1 MTRTDITTARSGSEN
16 PVGHEMAYSAPPA
29 DARILLIDD
38 DPAMATM
45 LTLLGC
51 ELSYTVDV
59 ATDGVQ
65 GLHMAREADVD
76 LIVLG
81 LEIGA
86 DDYVIKP
93 FEVCELSARIGVH
106 LRRQR
111 RAGAQLLPSRLNF
124 PGLVIDLG
132 RHQVLR
138 DGNRVA
144 LTPTEFNLLA
154 LLASRPGRVV
164 ARVELTKRVWGE
176 GAELDPRSI
185 DAHIY
190 RLRRKIEPHHDH
202 PTYLH
207 AVPGVGYRFDH
218 RPAVGAPGPESS
230 SVCTET
236 SPR

>member
-93 FEVCELSARIGVH
+93 FEVCELSARIG
-106 LRRQR
+106 
-111 RAGAQLLPSRLNF
+111 
-124 PGLVIDLG
+124 
-132 RHQVLR
+132 
-138 DGNRVA
+138 
-144 LTPTEFNLLA
+144 
-154 LLASRPGRVV
+154 
-164 ARVELTKRVWGE
+164 
-176 GAELDPRSI
+176 
-185 DAHIY
+185 
-190 RLRRKIEPHHDH
+190 
-202 PTYLH
+202 
-207 AVPGVGYRFDH
+207 
-218 RPAVGAPGPESS
+218 
-230 SVCTET
+230 
-236 SPR
+236 

>member
-1 MTRTDITTARSGSEN
+1 MTRTDITIARSGSEN
-16 PVGHEMAYSAPPA
+16 PVGHEVAYSAPPA
-29 DARILLIDD
+29 GARILLIDD

-45 LTLLGC
+45 LTLYH
-51 ELSYTVDV
+51 EVVDV
-59 ATDGVQ
+59 V
-65 GLHMAREADVD
+65 V
-76 LIVLG
+76 G

-93 FEVCELSARIGVH
+93 FEVRELSARIGVH

-124 PGLVIDLG
+124 PGLVIDVG

-138 DGNRVA
+138 DGDKVA

-154 LLASRPGRVV
+154 ILASRPGRVV
-164 ARVELTKRVWGE
+164 SRVELTKRVWGE

-190 RLRRKIEPHHDH
+190 RLRRKIEPRHDH

-218 RPAVGAPGPESS
+218 RPAVGAHGPEVS

-236 SPR
+236 IPR

>member
-16 PVGHEMAYSAPPA
+16 PVGHEMACSAPPA

-45 LTLLGC
+45 LTLLGR

-59 ATDGVQ
+59 AADGVE

-76 LIVLG
+76 LIVLDLDLPRLTG
-81 LEIGA
+81 LNVCRGIRAA
-86 DDYVIKP
+86 DI
-93 FEVCELSARIGVH
+93 
-106 LRRQR
+106 
-111 RAGAQLLPSRLNF
+111 
-124 PGLVIDLG
+124 LV
-132 RHQVLR
+132 
-138 DGNRVA
+138 
-144 LTPTEFNLLA
+144 
-154 LLASRPGRVV
+154 
-164 ARVELTKRVWGE
+164 
-176 GAELDPRSI
+176 DPRSI

-190 RLRRKIEPHHDH
+190 RLRRRREPHHDH

-218 RPAVGAPGPESS
+218 RPAVGAHGPEVS

-236 SPR
+236 IPR